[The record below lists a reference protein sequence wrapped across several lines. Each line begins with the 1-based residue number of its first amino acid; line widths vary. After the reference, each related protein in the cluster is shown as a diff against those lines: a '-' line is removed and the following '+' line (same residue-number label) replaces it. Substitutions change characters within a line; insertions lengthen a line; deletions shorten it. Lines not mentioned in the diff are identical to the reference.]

1 MRGCEKAADRASASR
16 GRRLS
21 HRTGGV
27 AAYARDEPGRNI
39 AALRQARDRDSGVG
53 GLATAAD
60 VRVRGEGARAW
71 SWVGVDVADV
81 VEAGLTYA
89 DDHSRPIALHNTAVY
104 GGDVAAQAQVIGL
117 VGHSPVLDLGGCSIH
132 LKWMAAA
139 RQQAGNGHSSIHS
152 AVL

>member
-1 MRGCEKAADRASASR
+1 MAARKLLIEPVHYAR

-27 AAYARDEPGRNI
+27 AAYARDKPGRNI
-39 AALRQARDRDSGVG
+39 AAFRQARDRDSGVG
-53 GLATAAD
+53 SLATAAD

-89 DDHSRPIALHNTAVY
+89 DDHSRPIALHSTAVY
-104 GGDVAAQAQVIGL
+104 GGGVAAQAQVIGL
-117 VGHSPVLDLGGCSIH
+117 VAAGILDLGGVVCP
-132 LKWMAAA
+132 L
-139 RQQAGNGHSSIHS
+139 G
-152 AVL
+152 